1 MKGEWVYQIEDIIE
15 KQIKQNSTQ
24 SSTYD
29 KILDICD
36 EQDHQIEL
44 LNKRWEL
51 LKDYI
56 NGFKEYN
63 IEEANMAWKIT
74 DKMQELEQEKI

>member
-1 MKGEWVYQIEDIIE
+1 MKGEWIYQIEDIIE
-15 KQIKQNSTQ
+15 KQIKQDSTQ

-44 LNKRWEL
+44 LNKRWEK
-51 LKDYI
+51 LKEWLDKDI
-56 NGFKEYN
+56 TNGEWYFKVRN
-63 IEEANMAWKIT
+63 
-74 DKMQELEQEKI
+74 KMQELEQEKL